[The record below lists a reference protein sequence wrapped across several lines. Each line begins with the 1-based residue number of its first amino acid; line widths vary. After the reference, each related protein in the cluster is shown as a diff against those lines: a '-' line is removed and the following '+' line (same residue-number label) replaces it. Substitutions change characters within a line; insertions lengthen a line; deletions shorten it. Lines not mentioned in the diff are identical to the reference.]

1 MVNGVGVSNQESTSF
16 SSSDARS
23 GGFLAVPLKAI
34 RECGSCSQSLAGLL
48 SVLRL
53 DGGKITYRSRD
64 ELAKSAGLP
73 VRTWTR
79 HAAELRRLGFIE
91 QQHTPNDSSTT
102 TITTDS
108 ATWFSDG
115 FLPLPRWVV
124 AERMPW
130 AWRIVYCWVVYR
142 AELSLD
148 SASCEDSLN
157 AMARA
162 LGLTRRSVINAIH
175 GLIGRGLITR
185 EQVSGSTAT
194 TRLKTPKLGGEK
206 MARTWCKSGSASGEK
221 MARPTLPKKFLN
233 KNSDQKR
240 ADRELSVESG
250 DVPRL
255 AHELFRRS
263 QYTEHDGGIFWVVAG
278 AVVAGLI
285 TERDA
290 IDAANGCAECKPNN
304 RPGYFRTIL
313 QRNLRRRGEQ
323 LDVVMRRVTLS
334 PHTPTDPPVRRSVG
348 LVRFNSP

>member
-1 MVNGVGVSNQESTSF
+1 MVDGEGISNQESSSF
-16 SSSDARS
+16 SSLDARS

-79 HAAELRRLGFIE
+79 HATELRRLGFIE
-91 QQHTPNDSSTT
+91 QQHTPNESSTT

-108 ATWFSDG
+108 AGWFSDG
-115 FLPLPRWVV
+115 FLPLPKWIV

-148 SASCEDSLN
+148 SASCEDSLS

-162 LGLTRRSVINAIH
+162 LGLTRRSVINAIN
-175 GLIGRGLITR
+175 GLLGRGLITR
-185 EQVSGSTAT
+185 EQVQGSTAT
-194 TRLKTPKLGGEK
+194 TRLKSPKNGGEK
-206 MARTWCKSGSASGEK
+206 MARPSSTKN
-221 MARPTLPKKFLN
+221 FLN
-233 KNSDQKR
+233 KNSVQKR
-240 ADRELSVESG
+240 AERELSASSG
-250 DVPRL
+250 AVPRI
-255 AHELFRRS
+255 ANDLFTAARYAGS
-263 QYTEHDGGIFWVVAG
+263 DGGLLWVVAG
-278 AVVAGLI
+278 AVASGAI
-285 TERDA
+285 SEHHA
-290 IDAANGCAECKPNN
+290 IDAARGAAECKANN
-304 RPGYFRTIL
+304 RVGYFRTIL
-313 QRNLRRRGEQ
+313 NRNLRRNGERLDDILRGI
-323 LDVVMRRVTLS
+323 RLS

>member
-1 MVNGVGVSNQESTSF
+1 MLDDGIRPNQESVTF
-16 SSSDARS
+16 SSSEARS

-91 QQHTPNDSSTT
+91 QQHTPNESSTT

-108 ATWFSDG
+108 AGWFSDG
-115 FLPLPRWVV
+115 FLPLPKWIV

-148 SASCEDSLN
+148 SASCEDSLS

-162 LGLTRRSVINAIH
+162 LGLTRRSVINAIN
-175 GLIGRGLITR
+175 GLLGRGLITR
-185 EQVSGSTAT
+185 EQVQGSTAT
-194 TRLKTPKLGGEK
+194 TRLKSPKNGGEK
-206 MARTWCKSGSASGEK
+206 MARTWCKSGPARGEK
-221 MARPTLPKKFLN
+221 MARPSSTKNFLN
-233 KNSDQKR
+233 KNSVQKR
-240 ADRELSVESG
+240 AERELSASSG
-250 DVPRL
+250 AVPRI
-255 AHELFRRS
+255 ANDLFTAARYAGS
-263 QYTEHDGGIFWVVAG
+263 DGGLLWVVAG
-278 AVVAGLI
+278 AVASGAI
-285 TERDA
+285 SEHHA
-290 IDAANGCAECKPNN
+290 IDAARGAAECKANN
-304 RPGYFRTIL
+304 RVGYFRTIL
-313 QRNLRRRGEQ
+313 NRNLRRNGERLDDILRGI
-323 LDVVMRRVTLS
+323 RLS